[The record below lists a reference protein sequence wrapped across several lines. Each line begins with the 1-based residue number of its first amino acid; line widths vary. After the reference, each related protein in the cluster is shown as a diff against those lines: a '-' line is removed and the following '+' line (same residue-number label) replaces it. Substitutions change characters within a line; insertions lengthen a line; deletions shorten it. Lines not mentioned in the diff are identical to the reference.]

1 MPKIVDHD
9 EFRQELLDRYFDLF
23 AKKGYLNVTMRE
35 VATEMGTTTGTL
47 YHYFPTKNSLLEE
60 LFYMA
65 SRIDT
70 SQAAARIPTNA
81 TIEERTKVFCNY
93 VEEKEV
99 YFQDIVLLTIDYFR
113 YQAHEGHEDFE
124 IVTEADN
131 YYGNKIAEG
140 LGLDSKYGFLLAIF
154 LNGLVYHRL
163 VFPESVSFKE
173 QIELFQEMFI
183 TYIKNSPEKRG
194 KNSLETI

>member
-23 AKKGYLNVTMRE
+23 AKKGYLNVSMRE
-35 VATEMGTTTGTL
+35 VAAQMGTTTGTL
-47 YHYFPTKNSLLEE
+47 YHYFPNKNSLLEE

-65 SRIDT
+65 SRKDT
-70 SQAAARIPTNA
+70 SEAITKIPPNA

-99 YFQDIVLLTIDYFR
+99 YFQDILLLTIDYFR
-113 YQAHEGHEDFE
+113 YHSLEEHKDFT
-124 IVTEADN
+124 IINEADN
-131 YYGNKIAEG
+131 YYGEKIAEG
-140 LGLDSKYGFLLAIF
+140 LGLEEKYGFLLAIF

-163 VFPESVSFKE
+163 VFPDSVSFSE
-173 QIELFQEMFI
+173 QIELFQNMFI
-183 TYIKNSPEKRG
+183 SYLNNFQGNEVK
-194 KNSLETI
+194 